1 MKTAY
6 ETYNSAI
13 KTSLGCITE
22 LVREL
27 AIRRNAKEDK

>member
-6 ETYNSAI
+6 ETNNPKI
-13 KTSLGCITE
+13 KTCLCCVTE

-27 AIRRNAKEDK
+27 AIRRNTKVDK